1 MTTYLITGSSRGI
14 GLTLVSILAR
24 KEASEVGKVF
34 AAARTETAALKN
46 IISDSAGRVEFIPL
60 DVISEEAAK
69 EAAERVGQSLGGK
82 GIDVLINNAG
92 ILSRT
97 EGGAP
102 NMTDLMETLNVNVFG
117 THNATRA
124 FLPLLKKGELKKVIN
139 ISSSIGS
146 MTLSGT
152 LGKFQPSPA
161 YRVSKAAVNM
171 LTVQYAESLEDD
183 GFTFVALCPG
193 WVKTDMGGERGHL
206 TPEQSVNGVLRILSR
221 ITPADNGKYMVVDVP
236 DFELDGQKMYDG
248 SVRPF

>member
-102 NMTDLMETLNVNVFG
+102 NMCVFKRAGISRTHDVLTL
-117 THNATRA
+117 
-124 FLPLLKKGELKKVIN
+124 
-139 ISSSIGS
+139 
-146 MTLSGT
+146 
-152 LGKFQPSPA
+152 
-161 YRVSKAAVNM
+161 Y
-171 LTVQYAESLEDD
+171 
-183 GFTFVALCPG
+183 
-193 WVKTDMGGERGHL
+193 
-206 TPEQSVNGVLRILSR
+206 
-221 ITPADNGKYMVVDVP
+221 
-236 DFELDGQKMYDG
+236 
-248 SVRPF
+248 